1 MTRYSHQSSVRS
13 EGKVRVG
20 RSLRDGKL
28 IDCSSGLRSSDRDG
42 FSPTR
47 PTTATQPPRA
57 LRREIAH
64 LREKVIM
71 ARLELR
77 ESRVG
82 MRQQHALVRSLEI
95 RILKQWQRYDGSTDH
110 DAVTHLH
117 SELCLALDKLGPM
130 EEDYDEREDGLDTL
144 EFELDAK
151 EARFY
156 KQHTQAAPHESD
168 EHLSMQPSSTSTL
181 SDELEQDFLSPQY
194 LYLSRIGDAKIAR
207 ERLMDLEAQ
216 KDQYLDIER
225 ERDALGIPL
234 YQENI
239 DFLHRYDSEYA
250 EHQKELEKI
259 ERDIQS
265 LEVQAGLSNAED
277 TVDTVIFHD
286 LDWDVEANTGDR
298 QSSPVSEPGQAGRS
312 GPSLEEY
319 EYPRRKSENDVW
331 NLPNDPRSSRD
342 RINQWIWERLE
353 DSRFERARHKAELN
367 NPDLDDEA
375 WWSLVRQF
383 WQLDR
388 AARSSESSSR
398 DASGG
403 SISAKGQELR
413 GSVDLDLNEASL
425 AFRITTQA
433 PSVSHEPVLV
443 TDYAEKD
450 ISPLNYLD
458 LAGGP
463 LAKTR
468 KIPEKW
474 DSILGC

>member
-1 MTRYSHQSSVRS
+1 
-13 EGKVRVG
+13 
-20 RSLRDGKL
+20 
-28 IDCSSGLRSSDRDG
+28 
-42 FSPTR
+42 
-47 PTTATQPPRA
+47 
-57 LRREIAH
+57 
-64 LREKVIM
+64 M

-82 MRQQHALVRSLEI
+82 MRQQHALVRSLET

-144 EFELDAK
+144 EFELEAK

-181 SDELEQDFLSPQY
+181 SDELEQDFLSPQN

-265 LEVQAGLSNAED
+265 LEIQAGLSNAED

-298 QSSPVSEPGQAGRS
+298 QSSPVSEPGHAGRS
-312 GPSLEEY
+312 GPSLE

-353 DSRFERARHKAELN
+353 DSRFEQARHKAELN

-375 WWSLVRQF
+375 WWSLV
-383 WQLDR
+383 
-388 AARSSESSSR
+388 
-398 DASGG
+398 
-403 SISAKGQELR
+403 
-413 GSVDLDLNEASL
+413 
-425 AFRITTQA
+425 
-433 PSVSHEPVLV
+433 
-443 TDYAEKD
+443 
-450 ISPLNYLD
+450 
-458 LAGGP
+458 
-463 LAKTR
+463 
-468 KIPEKW
+468 
-474 DSILGC
+474 